1 MSGKRQQRESADAE
15 RPPPN
20 AVVIVGPSG
29 EERGI
34 DIDALVLDSGLRAFE
49 AAEGEGPLP
58 PDTVAAY
65 RRGFEAGLR
74 VAYEA
79 LEIGEAYEAGLA
91 QSLGFY
97 ADLLVDRL
105 EPRE

>member
-1 MSGKRQQRESADAE
+1 MSGKRQQRKPADAQ

-29 EERGI
+29 EEREI
-34 DIDALVLDSGLRAFE
+34 DVDALVLDSGLRFFE
-49 AAEGEGPLP
+49 AAEGDGPLP
-58 PDTVAAY
+58 PDTVDAY

-74 VAYEA
+74 VAYET
-79 LEIGEAYEAGLA
+79 LESGEAYEAGLA
-91 QSLGFY
+91 QALGFY

-105 EPRE
+105 EPRQ